1 MINSNL
7 NKTVAIFGGTG
18 FIGQSIIKV
27 LAKEGYRIRV
37 AVRNTYSETALEIKT
52 QGDPGQIEL
61 IKLNI
66 DSHDQVKNFLE
77 DTTVCINL
85 IGILVQT
92 SDSTF
97 EKLHFHFV
105 EQLVKIIKE
114 KSNIKHFIH
123 FSSLGVKENTES
135 KYLNSK
141 FKAEQEIKK
150 QLDNYTIIKP
160 SVVFGNGTKE
170 ITNMFAKLAS
180 IFPIIPL
187 AGADVKFQPVYV
199 GDVAKGVKKIIDE
212 EYKSQTFEF
221 GGDEVFTLK
230 ELVKLISNEIRKNN
244 IIIPIPSWAARIQGS
259 ILGLMPN
266 PMLTLDQI
274 KTLESGDNVLTN
286 KNKTLKDLNIHPQE
300 IRKITPT
307 YLWRYRSEGQYSS

>member
-27 LAKEGYRIRV
+27 LAKEGYRIKIG
-37 AVRNTYSETALEIKT
+37 VRNTYSETVLEIKT
-52 QGDPGQIEL
+52 QADPGQIEL

-66 DSHDQVKNFLE
+66 ENYDQVKNFLE
-77 DTTVCINL
+77 DVTVCINT
-85 IGILVQT
+85 IGILFEKGE
-92 SDSTF
+92 STF
-97 EKLHFHFV
+97 EKLHFQFV

-123 FSSLGVKENTES
+123 FSSLGVKDDTES

-160 SVVFGNGTKE
+160 SVVFGNGAKE

-187 AGADVKFQPVYV
+187 AGATVKFQPVYV
-199 GDVAKGVKKIIDE
+199 GDVAKGVKKIIEE
-212 EYKSQTFEF
+212 EYKKQTFEF
-221 GGDEVFTLK
+221 GGDEIFSLK

-244 IIIPIPSWAARIQGS
+244 IIIPIPAWVARIQGS

-286 KNKTLKDLNIHPQE
+286 ENKTLKDLNIQPE
-300 IRKITPT
+300 GIRKITPS

>member
-7 NKTVAIFGGTG
+7 NKTVAILGGTG

-27 LAKEGYRIRV
+27 LAKEGYRLRV
-37 AVRNTYSETALEIKT
+37 GVRNTYSETVLEIKT
-52 QGDPGQIEL
+52 QADPGQIEL

-66 DSHDQVKNFLE
+66 DNHDQVKNFLE
-77 DTTVCINL
+77 DVTICINT
-85 IGILVQT
+85 IGILFEKEE
-92 SDSTF
+92 SAF
-97 EKLHFHFV
+97 EKLHFQLV

-150 QLDNYTIIKP
+150 KLDNYTIIKP
-160 SVVFGNGTKE
+160 SVVFGNGSKE

-199 GDVAKGVKKIIDE
+199 GDVAQGVKKIIEE
-212 EYKSQTFEF
+212 EYKKEIFEF
-221 GGDEVFTLK
+221 GGDEIFSLK

-266 PMLTLDQI
+266 PILTLDQI
-274 KTLESGDNVLTN
+274 KTLESGNNILTN
-286 KNKTLKDLNIHPQE
+286 ENKTLKDLNIHPEE
-300 IRKITPT
+300 IRKIIPS

>member
-37 AVRNTYSETALEIKT
+37 AARNIYSETALEIKT

-77 DTTVCINL
+77 DVTICINTV
-85 IGILVQT
+85 GILFEKGE
-92 SDSTF
+92 SNF
-97 EKLHFHFV
+97 EKLHFQFV
-105 EQLVKIIKE
+105 EQLVKIIKV

-150 QLDNYTIIKP
+150 QLDNYTIVKP

-187 AGADVKFQPVYV
+187 AGAEVKFQPVYV
-199 GDVAKGVKKIIDE
+199 GDVAKGVKKIIEE

-230 ELVKLISNEIRKNN
+230 DLVKLISNEIRKNN
-244 IIIPIPSWAARIQGS
+244 IVIPIPSWAARIQGS

-286 KNKTLKDLNIHPQE
+286 KNKTLKNLNIHPE
-300 IRKITPT
+300 GIRKITPS